1 MHTETNQAKSA
12 YSPALQKA
20 IDYFEH
26 LSVEDVKR
34 MSSFYSDDAYF
45 KDPFN
50 EVRGVHAITKIFDH
64 MFVKVNGPRF
74 VIVSVIPGEN
84 EAFLSW
90 DFFLTFKGETKPR
103 KIHGAT
109 HLKFASDGRIASHR
123 DYWDAAEELYEKLP
137 LVGSIMRFLK
147 KQANK

>member
-1 MHTETNQAKSA
+1 MHSA
-12 YSPALQKA
+12 TKQYKPALQKA
-20 IDYFEH
+20 IHYFEN
-26 LSVEDVKR
+26 LSVDDVKR
-34 MSSFYSDDAYF
+34 MSSIYTTDAYF

-50 EVRGVHAITKIFDH
+50 EVNGVAAITKIFDH
-64 MFVKVNGPRF
+64 MFVKVKEPRF
-74 VIVSVIPGEN
+74 VIVSAIEGEN

-109 HLKFASDGRIASHR
+109 HLKFAEDGRIASHR